1 MRACADLGVG
11 VVAAD
16 PLGEGDSVTDA
27 RSSAHDAGMA
37 QLLAFLGAM
46 VGGGVQRSPAQVGL
60 NWVMSKGATPEVA
73 TRAATRAWECGGA
86 MLWRLDENA
95 VGIVDERAAAAAQ
108 GLENEGKAVG
118 A

>member
-1 MRACADLGVG
+1 M
-11 VVAAD
+11 
-16 PLGEGDSVTDA
+16 TDA

-73 TRAATRAWECGGA
+73 TRRDARLGMRRRHAVAAGRKRRGDRGRARGGGGA
-86 MLWRLDENA
+86 GFR
-95 VGIVDERAAAAAQ
+95 
-108 GLENEGKAVG
+108 K
-118 A
+118 

>member
-1 MRACADLGVG
+1 MRRDGVG
-11 VVAAD
+11 VVAD

-60 NWVMSKGATPEVA
+60 NLGDEQGRDARSGDARRDARLGM
-73 TRAATRAWECGGA
+73 RGA
-86 MLWRLDENA
+86 MLWRLDERR
-95 VGIVDERAAAAAQ
+95 GIVD
-108 GLENEGKAVG
+108 G
-118 A
+118 ARRRRRRV